1 VNELTSDAVVI
12 LFLLYL
18 GRDPPLYEISRLFRI
33 SRAVQ
38 SRALP
43 VRYFMPVAKNPPS
56 MGSMTPL
63 MKEARSE
70 SK

>member
-33 SRAVQ
+33 SRAV
-38 SRALP
+38 P